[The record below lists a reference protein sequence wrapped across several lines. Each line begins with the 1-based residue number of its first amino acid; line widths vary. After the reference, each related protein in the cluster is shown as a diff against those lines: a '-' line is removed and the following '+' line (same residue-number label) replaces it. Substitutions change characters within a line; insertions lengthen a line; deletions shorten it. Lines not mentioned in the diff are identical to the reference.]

1 MCLFT
6 IWISP
11 VLKLPPCD
19 IPWEKRIGLKD
30 FYEVGLRLQPVA
42 MFLDLGEMI
51 ICGLSFAVVTLSWS
65 LIMVLL
71 LHPFCW

>member
-1 MCLFT
+1 M
-6 IWISP
+6 
-11 VLKLPPCD
+11 
-19 IPWEKRIGLKD
+19 
-30 FYEVGLRLQPVA
+30 A

-71 LHPFCW
+71 LHPFCWWL